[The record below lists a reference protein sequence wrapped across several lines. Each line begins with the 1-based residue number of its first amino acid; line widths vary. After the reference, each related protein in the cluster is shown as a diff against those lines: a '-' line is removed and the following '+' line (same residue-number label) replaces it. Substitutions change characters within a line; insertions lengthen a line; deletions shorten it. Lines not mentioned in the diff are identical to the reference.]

1 METEKRIGLEQVDNI
16 SAEEKSPQLC
26 QDRSGEF
33 AKQVCE
39 DEPEYV
45 EKYHEGKVAIL
56 SYLIKRVMIV
66 SRGAVNPSLV
76 KDALIKEIESR
87 R

>member
-1 METEKRIGLEQVDNI
+1 LETNKRIGLEQVDNI
-16 SAEEKSPQLC
+16 PAEEKPPQLY
-26 QDRSGEF
+26 QEKSAEY

-45 EKYHEGKVAIL
+45 EKYHEGKIAIL
-56 SYLIKRVMIV
+56 SYLIKRVMTV

-76 KDALIKEIESR
+76 KEALIKEIESR